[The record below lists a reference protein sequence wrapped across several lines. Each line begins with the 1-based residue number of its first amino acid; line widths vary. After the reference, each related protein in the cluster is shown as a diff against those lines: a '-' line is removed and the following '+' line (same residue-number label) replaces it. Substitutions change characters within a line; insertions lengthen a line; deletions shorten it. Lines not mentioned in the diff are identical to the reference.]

1 MLPPKEV
8 PDGLSAT
15 EYQRLAIRYQMLKWP
30 KQMAASSRYSM
41 AAAGDAIPEETR
53 RRVGALMAAL
63 EITFTVN
70 DAVNAVRGTVEE
82 AVRLAGSEAAKVI
95 DRNETL
101 AKAKRNV
108 GNVFSLANDLAN
120 SALHKVVE
128 GVVLPRIGLPIDYL
142 PEGLSQIEYLK
153 MGARYEQ
160 LGFAEQARSALEKT
174 ISQGSDTMQG
184 KRAKIR
190 LRTRIPR
197 DKVSDDATRR
207 YVDALKLYITQEIV
221 DAKAKLEL
229 LIREY
234 PDFEW
239 TYIQLGHILLTA
251 GEVDR
256 ALDLAAKVVRQNPN
270 MIKGWLMLSTVDLI
284 YWNIPKLEEHL
295 QKIKTLDPESPELST
310 FEQLLELINQ
320 QGMR

>member
-160 LGFAEQARSALEKT
+160 LGFAEQARAALEKT

-239 TYIQLGHILLTA
+239 PYIQLGHILLTA

-270 MIKGWLMLSTVDLI
+270 MIKGWLMLSTIDLI

>member
-8 PDGLSAT
+8 PDGLTAT
-15 EYQRLAIRYQMLKWP
+15 EYQRLTIRYQMLKWP

-41 AAAGDAIPEETR
+41 AAAGDAVPEETR
-53 RRVGALMAAL
+53 RKVGALMAAL

-82 AVRLAGSEAAKVI
+82 AVRLAGSEAGKVI

-142 PEGLSQIEYLK
+142 PEGLSQSDYLK

-239 TYIQLGHILLTA
+239 PYIQLGHILLTA

-256 ALDLAAKVVRQNPN
+256 ALDLASKVVRQNPN
-270 MIKGWLMLSTVDLI
+270 MIKGWLMLSTIDLI

>member
-8 PDGLSAT
+8 PEGLTAT
-15 EYQRLAIRYQMLKWP
+15 EYQRLTIRYQMLKWP

-41 AAAGDAIPEETR
+41 AAAGDAVPEETR
-53 RRVGALMAAL
+53 RKVGALMAAL

-82 AVRLAGSEAAKVI
+82 AVRLAGSEAGKVI

-128 GVVLPRIGLPIDYL
+128 GVVLPRIGLPIEYL
-142 PEGLSQIEYLK
+142 PEGLSQSDYLK

-174 ISQGSDTMQG
+174 ISQGSDTIQG
-184 KRAKIR
+184 RRAKIR

-239 TYIQLGHILLTA
+239 PYIQLGHILLTA

-270 MIKGWLMLSTVDLI
+270 MIKGWLMLSTIDLI
-284 YWNIPKLEEHL
+284 YWN
-295 QKIKTLDPESPELST
+295 
-310 FEQLLELINQ
+310 
-320 QGMR
+320 